1 MGRSLGLSAYLAL
14 AARSGGGAYHPQGIR
29 GPGPL
34 VWGHAANVSEARALV
49 RLFERLGQTRGDLA
63 FVLTHEDDVTLSTD
77 LPPTCSTSPVPPE
90 SRDAIDRFLDHWRPD
105 LCIWTRGHLRP
116 GLIDAASRRGMAMYL
131 ANAHEDAFEFRR
143 LRWLPDL
150 VRRTLEAFD
159 MVFVRDA
166 AARNRLLRLGVPHEA
181 ISVSGPLQEGSAAL
195 PCDEET
201 HEDLTGA
208 FQGRPVWLAAHVQP
222 DEVPVITEAHRAA
235 LSLAHRLLL
244 VIVPDDPTHEPGF
257 AAALDDEG
265 WRVARWSRGD
275 RPVETTQVLLA
286 DSAEQM
292 GLWYRAAPVTLMASS
307 LMPGAGGRDPYA
319 PAALG
324 SAVLYG
330 PNVSRYMGA
339 YSRLAAAGAARIV
352 KDAPTLQAAVIRLT
366 APDRAAQMAH
376 AAWEVISDG
385 AEATDSLLALVE
397 DTLDLL
403 EAGI

>member
-208 FQGRPVWLAAHVQP
+208 LQGRPVWLAAHVQP

-265 WRVARWSRGD
+265 WRVARWSRAQNRWACGI
-275 RPVETTQVLLA
+275 
-286 DSAEQM
+286 
-292 GLWYRAAPVTLMASS
+292 
-307 LMPGAGGRDPYA
+307 
-319 PAALG
+319 
-324 SAVLYG
+324 
-330 PNVSRYMGA
+330 
-339 YSRLAAAGAARIV
+339 ARHRS
-352 KDAPTLQAAVIRLT
+352 P
-366 APDRAAQMAH
+366 
-376 AAWEVISDG
+376 
-385 AEATDSLLALVE
+385 
-397 DTLDLL
+397 
-403 EAGI
+403 